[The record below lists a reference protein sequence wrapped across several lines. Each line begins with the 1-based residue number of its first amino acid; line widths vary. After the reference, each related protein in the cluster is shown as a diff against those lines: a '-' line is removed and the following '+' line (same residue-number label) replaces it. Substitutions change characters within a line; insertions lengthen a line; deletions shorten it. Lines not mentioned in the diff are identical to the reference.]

1 MNATVGKTG
10 LARPAL
16 GKVLALDAVMLLLA
30 VIVAWCLDAAT
41 ARSILLGGLI
51 FLLPQAWFGWR
62 AFRVRGAAAARE
74 VAQGFYR
81 AEAGKFLLVS
91 AGFASAFTVAGPVDA
106 LWLIGAYTTMLL
118 LNSVLLARSGA
129 V

>member
-1 MNATVGKTG
+1 MNATAGKNG
-10 LARPAL
+10 VPRPAL
-16 GKVLALDAVMLLLA
+16 GRVLGLDAMMLLLA
-30 VIVAWCLDAAT
+30 VIVAGCLDAA
-41 ARSILLGGLI
+41 AAWSILLGGLI

-62 AFRVRGAAAARE
+62 AFRVRGAAAARD

-91 AGFASAFTVAGPVDA
+91 VGFALAFTVAGPVDA
-106 LWLIGAYTTMLL
+106 PLLLGAYAVMLF
-118 LNSVLLARSGA
+118 LNGVLLARSGA

>member
-1 MNATVGKTG
+1 MNATAGKNG

-16 GKVLALDAVMLLLA
+16 GKVLALDALFLA
-30 VIVAWCLDAAT
+30 TGVIVAWCLDATT
-41 ARSILLGGLI
+41 AWSILLGGLT

-62 AFRVRGAAAARE
+62 AFRARGAVAARE

-81 AEAGKFLLVS
+81 AEAGKFLLVT
-91 AGFASAFTVAGPVDA
+91 AGFALSFSAAGPVDP
-106 LWLIGAYTTMLL
+106 LWLIVAYVVMLL
-118 LNSVLLARSGA
+118 LNSVLLALTRA